1 MFQTNQILVLNG
13 YCNKFKTTIKY
24 ANQFSLISKH
34 NFIYFIESTD
44 YHFEFEYLAK
54 QLDINITN
62 NNNNNQQILNIDKI
76 IKRIYNEINNRCL
89 NNKRTKILFIFNKCN
104 LLEDQ
109 LLDLIQLAPKNVYF
123 LIISNLINKRFSS
136 IELKEESLSEQTAI
150 SIEII
155 KDNWNLIKYYSIFYS
170 SFIPIE
176 IIEYLEIK
184 LDTPATNQVIESVV
198 INENIGFSIK
208 QSIQS
213 QIKDYLKD
221 NDIQEI
227 IDKLNS
233 SITYLFSLV
242 DIKNKFYYYN
252 LKEIVNFILSCNKA
266 DNNQIKSKYALE
278 MADYC
283 LKCDF
288 TNKSIQYYEISFQYS
303 TNINALNNICK
314 CGRSDRAILNYF
326 KLDLND
332 ENVLF
337 NIGLAY
343 FNLKKYSESLNYLFK
358 KCLMCTQTLNL
369 IGKCYQKQENLK
381 IALEFYE
388 KSINQSNNK
397 EEKVQVLN
405 NIGLCYIQMKLYLK
419 SIDYLNESLD
429 IEKTINCLKYL
440 GLCHF
445 KLEKYKQ
452 SLNYY
457 EDAFKMNLND
467 ELNKAECFYFIGKCY
482 KSMGKFK
489 KSIDFYKESIKI
501 NRLLFFDENIDIVTF
516 LNVGNVYENLGKCT
530 KAIEYYEKSL
540 SFIYEY

>member
-1 MFQTNQILVLNG
+1 MFQTNQILFLNG
-13 YCNKFKTTIKY
+13 FNKFKTAIKY

-34 NFIYFIESTD
+34 NFIYFIESSD
-44 YHFEFEYLAK
+44 YHFEFTYLAK
-54 QLDINITN
+54 QLDINITDN
-62 NNNNNQQILNIDKI
+62 NNDNQQQQILNIDKI
-76 IKRIYNEINNRCL
+76 IKKIYNEITNRCL
-89 NNKRTKILFIFNKCN
+89 NNNNKRTKILFIFNE
-104 LLEDQ
+104 LEDQ
-109 LLDLIQLAPKNVYF
+109 LLDLIQLAPKTVYF
-123 LIISNLINKRFSS
+123 LIISNLINKRFNSF
-136 IELKEESLSEQTAI
+136 ELNKEENAFNEQKGT
-150 SIEII
+150 EII
-155 KDNWNLIKYYSIFYS
+155 KNDWNLLKYYSIFYS

-176 IIEYLEIK
+176 LIEYLQIK
-184 LDTPATNQVIESVV
+184 LVNDQVIESVL

-208 QSIQS
+208 QSIQT

-233 SITYLFSLV
+233 SITYLFSFV
-242 DIKNKFYYYN
+242 GEINNNKFYYYN
-252 LKEIVNFILSCNKA
+252 LKEIVNFVLSCNKA
-266 DNNQIKSKYALE
+266 DNQMKSKYALE

-283 LKCDF
+283 LKWHY
-288 TNKSIQYYEISFQYS
+288 TNKSIEYYEISFQYLPNL
-303 TNINALNNICK
+303 TALNNICK
-314 CGRSDRAILNYF
+314 CGRSDKAILNYF

-337 NIGLAY
+337 HIGLAY
-343 FNLKKYSESLNYLFK
+343 FNLRNYLESLNYLFR
-358 KCLMCTQTLNL
+358 KCLMCAQTLNL
-369 IGKCYQKQENLK
+369 IGQCYQKQENLK
-381 IALEFYE
+381 KALEFYE

-397 EEKVQVLN
+397 EENKVKVLN

-419 SIDYLNESLD
+419 SIDYLNESLN
-429 IEKTINCLKYL
+429 IRKTINCLKYL
-440 GLCHF
+440 GLCYF

-457 EDAFKMNLND
+457 EDAFKMNLNN

-516 LNVGNVYENLGKCT
+516 LNAGNVYENLGKCT

-540 SFIYEY
+540 SFIYKY